1 MIVLTFNEGL
11 PNRSLEIND
20 LVYYIINTPAA
31 GTNII
36 GINDNYGG
44 SGFTT
49 GDGGTGIS
57 THNFLGVVSSIET
70 VAVEDPGSFNQTTP
84 PYNFKVFV
92 EETTNIVNALPT
104 SGDYFFFVKNS
115 TVQQSAIKG
124 YYNSIIM
131 ENNSTDKAELFTVSC
146 DITESSK

>member
-11 PNRSLEIND
+11 PNKSLEIND
-20 LVYYIINTPAA
+20 LVYYIIGVSEDP
-31 GTNII
+31 NITSI
-36 GINDNYGG
+36 SDNYDG

-49 GDGGTGIS
+49 ADNAVGLS
-57 THNFLGVVSSIET
+57 THNFLGVVSSIQT
-70 VAVEDPGSFNQTTP
+70 IAVENPESFNQTTS
-84 PYNFKVFV
+84 PYNFKVFI
-92 EETTNIVNALPT
+92 EETTNIINDFPKAN
-104 SGDYFFFVKNS
+104 DFFFFVKNS

-131 ENNSTDKAELFTVSC
+131 ENNSTEKAELFTVSC

>member
-20 LVYYIINTPAA
+20 LIYYIINTSADANIPSMS
-31 GTNII
+31 TNY
-36 GINDNYGG
+36 DG
-44 SGFTT
+44 SGFATADNAV
-49 GDGGTGIS
+49 GLS
-57 THNFLGVVSSIET
+57 THNFLGTVSSIQT
-70 VAVEDPGSFNQTTP
+70 VAAENPESFDQTTP

-92 EETTNIVNALPT
+92 EETVNIVNAPPT
-104 SGDYFFFVKNS
+104 TDDFFFFVKNS
-115 TVQQSAIKG
+115 TVQQSAIRG

-146 DITESSK
+146 DVTESSK